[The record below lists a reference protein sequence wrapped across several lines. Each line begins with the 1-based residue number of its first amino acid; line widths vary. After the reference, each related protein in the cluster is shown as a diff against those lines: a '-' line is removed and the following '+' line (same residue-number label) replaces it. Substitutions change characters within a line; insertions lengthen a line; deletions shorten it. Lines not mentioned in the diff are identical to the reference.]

1 MTATHGLVIGKF
13 YPPHAGHH
21 HLVRVAAAQSARLT
35 VVVMASAVESLSL
48 ADRVAWLREVH
59 ADDAR
64 ITVTGIVDD
73 HPVDYEDDAVWRAH
87 VALMLE
93 AARGVT
99 SAPVDVVFT
108 SEPYGEELGR
118 RLGARHALV
127 DLERSAHAV
136 SGTAVRADPI
146 AHWARLAPC
155 VRAHLG
161 LRVVLVGAE
170 STGKTTLAEDLAAA
184 LRARAATHGA
194 AYAETRWVPEA
205 GRDVTL
211 EKLAALG
218 EGADMSALVWETP
231 DFVNVAR
238 RQAAMEDDAARHGG
252 PVLVCDTDGFATGI
266 WHERYVGARSAE
278 VERLGTLAP
287 AHLYLLTHPDD
298 VPFVDDGVRD
308 GEHIRQW
315 MTERFVARLNE
326 RTPHW
331 AWLRGER
338 GARSQRAL
346 SLIDEALSRV
356 FRFAAPLG

>member
-1 MTATHGLVIGKF
+1 M
-13 YPPHAGHH
+13 
-21 HLVRVAAAQSARLT
+21 
-35 VVVMASAVESLSL
+35 
-48 ADRVAWLREVH
+48 
-59 ADDAR
+59 
-64 ITVTGIVDD
+64 
-73 HPVDYEDDAVWRAH
+73 
-87 VALMLE
+87 
-93 AARGVT
+93 
-99 SAPVDVVFT
+99 
-108 SEPYGEELGR
+108 
-118 RLGARHALV
+118 
-127 DLERSAHAV
+127 
-136 SGTAVRADPI
+136 
-146 AHWARLAPC
+146 
-155 VRAHLG
+155 
-161 LRVVLVGAE
+161 
-170 STGKTTLAEDLAAA
+170 
-184 LRARAATHGA
+184 
-194 AYAETRWVPEA
+194 PEA

-238 RQAAMEDDAARHGG
+238 RQAAMEDDAARQGG